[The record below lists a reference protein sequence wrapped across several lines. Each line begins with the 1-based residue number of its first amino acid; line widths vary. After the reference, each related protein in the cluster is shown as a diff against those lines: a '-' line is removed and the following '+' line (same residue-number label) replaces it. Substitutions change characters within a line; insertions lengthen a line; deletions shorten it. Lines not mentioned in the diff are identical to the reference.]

1 MRRRIFQRVLAARA
15 GCGPKSPREPQ
26 PAHGPVTEAEK
37 ITRASKSNLAL
48 AFAAL
53 PKERRRDMSTFYAF
67 CRIVDDIVDEP
78 APRGEKA
85 AALTTWRSAVRAQ
98 TPGES
103 ALAAPVREIIARHSL
118 SVEHFLE
125 IIAGMEMD
133 LDGASYATWEQLELY
148 CHRVASVVGLVSLG
162 IFGAD
167 VQRAREYALKLGLA
181 FQLTNI
187 LRDVGQDLA
196 NEGRIYLPA
205 EDMMRFGVTREDLA
219 AGRRNEAFLAL
230 MDFESVRADEFYR
243 AALAARPAE
252 DRRALVAAE
261 IMRAVYSRLLE
272 KMRLDRWRVFDRRY
286 SLGKL
291 TKLWI
296 VLRGWLGMLG

>member
-1 MRRRIFQRVLAARA
+1 
-15 GCGPKSPREPQ
+15 
-26 PAHGPVTEAEK
+26 VTEAEK

-53 PKERRRDMSTFYAF
+53 PKQRRRDMSTFYAF
-67 CRIVDDIVDEP
+67 CRLVDDIVDEP
-78 APRGEKA
+78 APREEKV
-85 AALTTWRSAVRAQ
+85 AALATWRSALHGK

-103 ALAAPVREIIARHSL
+103 GLATPVREIIARYEL
-118 SVEHFLE
+118 SVAHFLE

-133 LDGASYATWEQLELY
+133 LDGANYAAWEQLELY

-167 VQRAREYALKLGLA
+167 VRRSREYALKLGLA

-187 LRDVGQDLA
+187 LRDVGQDFA
-196 NEGRIYLPA
+196 NEGRVYLPQ
-205 EDMMRFGVTREDLA
+205 EDMMRFGVTREALA
-219 AGRRNEAFLAL
+219 ASDRSEAFLAL
-230 MDFESVRADEFYR
+230 MDFESVRADGFYR

-252 DRRALVAAE
+252 DRKALVAAE
-261 IMRAVYSRLLE
+261 IMRAVYSRLLD

-291 TKLWI
+291 TKLWL
-296 VLRGWLGMLG
+296 VFRGWFGALG

>member
-1 MRRRIFQRVLAARA
+1 M
-15 GCGPKSPREPQ
+15 
-26 PAHGPVTEAEK
+26 TEAEK
-37 ITRASKSNLAL
+37 ITRASNSNLAL

-78 APRGEKA
+78 APRAEKG
-85 AALTTWRSAVRAQ
+85 AALEKWRSAVRAETQ
-98 TPGES
+98 GES
-103 ALAAPVREIIARHSL
+103 ALAAPVREIIARHKL
-118 SVEHFLE
+118 SVDHFLE

-162 IFGAD
+162 IFGAKD
-167 VQRAREYALKLGLA
+167 PGARDYARKLGLA

-187 LRDVGQDLA
+187 LRDVGQDFA
-196 NEGRIYLPA
+196 NEGRIYLPQ

-219 AGRRNEAFLAL
+219 SGNRNEAFLAL
-230 MDFESVRADEFYR
+230 MDFESVRAQEFYR
-243 AALAARPAE
+243 AALAARPAT
-252 DRRALVAAE
+252 DRKALVAAE
-261 IMRAVYSRLLE
+261 IMRAVYSRLLG

-286 SLGKL
+286 SLGKF
-291 TKLWI
+291 TKLWL
-296 VLRGWLGMLG
+296 VVRGWLGALG